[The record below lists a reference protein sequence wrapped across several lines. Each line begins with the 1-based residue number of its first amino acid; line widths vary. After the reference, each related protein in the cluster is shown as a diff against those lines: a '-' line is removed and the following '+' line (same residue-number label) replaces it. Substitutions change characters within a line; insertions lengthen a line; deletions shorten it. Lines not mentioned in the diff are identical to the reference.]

1 MSGQFG
7 VKIFP
12 VSPHEDT
19 TNVANRFVLKDF
31 AHHGNQAAQSKV
43 RGRLTNGPA
52 KGKGRQRKM
61 TKIQFTTAVF
71 AAAMGMIIITPGAKA
86 DDWDHKTI
94 VTTSAPLNVAG
105 TVLEPGKYV
114 FQLLYTAPY
123 EHVVQILNYRENH
136 LYATVIAHP
145 VGYMEQGI
153 PSYDQGAQAGKAHF
167 TFWETTAGE
176 PKALR
181 DWYNQGSFQGEEFPY
196 HKMAVTQVSQVTQ
209 TTPAPAPEPQA
220 EAPAPPPPAEEI
232 AQNTPPPAPEPP
244 APAAEAPP
252 APQSEP
258 PAAAP
263 ATLPQTASYVPLLAM
278 FGFGSIG
285 LAIGVGVFAKR
296 MG

>member
-1 MSGQFG
+1 M
-7 VKIFP
+7 
-12 VSPHEDT
+12 
-19 TNVANRFVLKDF
+19 TNIRI
-31 AHHGNQAAQSKV
+31 S
-43 RGRLTNGPA
+43 
-52 KGKGRQRKM
+52 
-61 TKIQFTTAVF
+61 TAVF
-71 AAAMGMIIITPGAKA
+71 AAAMGMVVITPGAKA

-114 FQLLYTAPY
+114 FQLLNTAPY
-123 EHVVQILNYRENH
+123 EHVVQILNFRENH
-136 LYATVIAHP
+136 LYTTVIAHP

-153 PSYDQGAQAGKAHF
+153 PARLQGAEAGKAHF

-181 DWYNQGSFQGEEFPY
+181 DWYYQGSFQGEEFPY

-209 TTPAPAPEPQA
+209 TTPPPPAPVA
-220 EAPAPPPPAEEI
+220 EAPAPPPPAEI
-232 AQNTPPPAPEPP
+232 AQNTPPPAPEAAP
-244 APAAEAPP
+244 APAPEPTP

-263 ATLPQTASYVPLLAM
+263 AVLPQTASNVPLLAL
-278 FGFGSIG
+278 FGLGSIG

-296 MG
+296 MV